1 MARPISKRHKKNLEN
16 VTFGKKYAL
25 DEALGIYEKFGSV
38 KFDETVNVALRLG
51 IDVKQSDQQVRGA
64 TVLPNGTGKKVKIV
78 VFAKGP
84 KATEA
89 QNAGAD
95 FVGAEDLVEKING
108 GWMDFDKVIA
118 SPDMMVAVSKVG
130 KILGPRGL
138 MPNPKTGTV
147 TMDLVK
153 AINEERKGKV
163 EFRAE
168 KAGIV
173 HASIGKRSLGAAK
186 LKENFAALIDA
197 VVKMKPAT
205 SKGSFLRSVTI
216 SGAMSPGLRLDP
228 NQFSGGA
235 GAKE

>member
-1 MARPISKRHKKNLEN
+1 
-16 VTFGKKYAL
+16 
-25 DEALGIYEKFGSV
+25 
-38 KFDETVNVALRLG
+38 
-51 IDVKQSDQQVRGA
+51 VRI
-64 TVLPNGTGKKVKIV
+64 L

-89 QNAGAD
+89 TSAGAD

-147 TMDLVK
+147 TMDVTK

-173 HASIGKRSLGAAK
+173 HASIGKKSLGPQK
-186 LKENFAALIDA
+186 LKENLSSLAESIVRL
-197 VVKMKPAT
+197 KPAT
-205 SKGSFLRSVTI
+205 SKGSFIKSVVI
-216 SGAMSPGLRLDP
+216 SGAMSPGIRLDI
-228 NQFSGGA
+228 NQFGGGA
-235 GAKE
+235 SGERE

>member
-1 MARPISKRHKKNLEN
+1 MARPISKRHKKNLES
-16 VTFGKKYAL
+16 VTLGKKYNL
-25 DEALGIYEKFGSV
+25 DEALEIYSSNFAAP

-89 QNAGAD
+89 QTAGAD

-173 HASIGKRSLGAAK
+173 HAAIGKRSLGKEK
-186 LKENFAALIDA
+186 LKENFLSLVDA

-205 SKGSFLRSVTI
+205 SKGAFLRSVTI
-216 SGAMSPGLRLDP
+216 SGAMSP
-228 NQFSGGA
+228 
-235 GAKE
+235 

>member
-1 MARPISKRHKKNLEN
+1 MARPQSKRHKKNLEL
-16 VTFGKKYAL
+16 TTLGKKYTLEEAL
-25 DEALGIYEKFGSV
+25 DIYSKFGAP

-64 TVLPNGTGKKVKIV
+64 TVLPNGTGKKVKIL

-95 FVGAEDLVEKING
+95 YVGAEDLVEKING

-147 TMDLVK
+147 TMNLVN

-173 HASIGKRSLGAAK
+173 HASIGKRSLGSEK
-186 LKENFAALIDA
+186 LKQNFLSLVDA
-197 VVKMKPAT
+197 VVKLKPAT

-216 SGAMSPGLRLDP
+216 SGAMSPGLRLDT
-228 NQFSGGA
+228 NQFSSGA
-235 GAKE
+235 AKE

>member
-1 MARPISKRHKKNLEN
+1 MALSKRHKNNLSHVEE
-16 VTFGKKYAL
+16 GKKYTL
-25 DEALGIYEKFGSV
+25 DEALEILGKFANP

-64 TVLPNGTGKKVKIV
+64 TILPNGVGKTVKVL

-89 QNAGAD
+89 KEAGAD
-95 FVGAEDLVEKING
+95 YVGAEDLVEKING

-147 TMDLVK
+147 TMDVAK
-153 AINEERKGKV
+153 AVNEERKGKV

-173 HASIGKRSLGAAK
+173 HCPIGKKSFGKDKLRENLLSLVETVVR
-186 LKENFAALIDA
+186 LK
-197 VVKMKPAT
+197 PST
-205 SKGSFLRSVTI
+205 SKGAYLKSVTL
-216 SGAMSPGLRLDP
+216 SATMSPGLRLEP
-228 NQFSGGA
+228 NQFGSGA
-235 GAKE
+235 TKE

>member
-1 MARPISKRHKKNLEN
+1 MGKRQVKNLALLQE
-16 VTFGKKYAL
+16 GKKYSVEEAL
-25 DEALGIYEKFGSV
+25 DLLMKFQGP
-38 KFDETVNVALRLG
+38 KFDETVNVAFRLG
-51 IDVKQSDQQVRGA
+51 IDTKQSDQQVRGA
-64 TVLPNGTGKKVKIV
+64 TVLPNGLGNKVRVV

-89 QNAGAD
+89 TEAGAD

-118 SPDMMVAVSKVG
+118 TPDMMIAVSKVG

-147 TMDLVK
+147 TMDVK
-153 AINEERKGKV
+153 RAINDERKGKV

-173 HASIGKRSLGAAK
+173 HTPIGKKSFGAQK
-186 LKENFAALIDA
+186 LKENFLALAETIQKA
-197 VVKMKPAT
+197 KPAT
-205 SKGSFLRSVTI
+205 SKGAYLKSVTI
-216 SGAMSPGLRLDP
+216 SGAMSPGIRLDP
-228 NQFSGGA
+228 SQFGG
-235 GAKE
+235 